1 MTYVLSAIIE
11 REGEWYV
18 ATCPELD
25 IASQGHSVE
34 EAKQNLFEAVQLF
47 LETADPSEIT
57 VPTERPFITTFE
69 VAV

>member
-11 REGEWYV
+11 REGDWYV

-34 EAKQNLFEAVQLF
+34 EAKQSLFEAVQLF

-57 VPTERPFITTFE
+57 VPTEPPFITTFE

>member
-11 REGEWYV
+11 REGDWYV

-25 IASQGHSVE
+25 VASQGHSVE
-34 EAKQNLFEAVQLF
+34 EAKKNLFEAVHLF
-47 LETADPSEIT
+47 LETADPNEIT
-57 VPTERPFITTFE
+57 VPAEPPFITTFE